1 MLGLTPLGTIHT
13 LISLV
18 AVITGFAAVIRDRRI
33 DPSNGL
39 GRTYLIATVVTCL
52 TALGIFQHGGFGK
65 PHALAIITLVVLGV
79 AALARRTS
87 LFGGTARY
95 VETVGYS
102 ATLFFHMVPAV
113 AETATRLPPDA
124 PWAASP
130 DAPVVQS
137 ITAALFVVFL
147 LGAALQVRRLRASGP
162 TIRTAPTIE
171 L

>member
-1 MLGLTPLGTIHT
+1 MLGLTPLGALHT

-18 AVITGFAAVIRDRRI
+18 AVIAGFAALFRDGRI
-33 DPSNGL
+33 TASNGL
-39 GRTYLIATVVTCL
+39 GRTYLVATVLTCL

-65 PHALAIITLVVLGV
+65 PHALAFITLVVLGL
-79 AALARRTS
+79 ATLARRIS
-87 LFGGTARY
+87 LFGSASRY

-137 ITAALFVVFL
+137 ISAALFVIFL
-147 LGAALQVRRLRASGP
+147 LGAALQVRKMRIDGP
-162 TIRTAPTIE
+162 TLRP
-171 L
+171 